1 MLKLQIKVV
10 VILHCLR
17 YQLHLVVLVAD
28 IFPSDTR
35 IGQILE
41 TKVLDHGFNYQII
54 PTVNVPTNM
63 QIEDAS
69 DSFTVW

>member
-1 MLKLQIKVV
+1 MTSPTLSITSSGT
-10 VILHCLR
+10 I
-17 YQLHLVVLVAD
+17 D

-54 PTVNVPTNM
+54 
-63 QIEDAS
+63 
-69 DSFTVW
+69 FYC

>member
-1 MLKLQIKVV
+1 MASLPTLSITSSGTGGF
-10 VILHCLR
+10 
-17 YQLHLVVLVAD
+17 D

-63 QIEDAS
+63 N
-69 DSFTVW
+69 